1 MPSGMFLPSEIYFN
15 AKDLSKM
22 KIYVPNV
29 LCQLVTTMGKK
40 SHGALGEICA
50 LWGYEFMA
58 WYEHFKGKQCTIGDN
73 FIIKL
78 KEQWCHMHKNNQD
91 KRISQRHEPTV
102 TNIGLVLSSNTKHEN
117 KNTNCANQLTW
128 IINKLYKSVV
138 DEFDSLWMK
147 NG

>member
-1 MPSGMFLPSEIYFN
+1 
-15 AKDLSKM
+15 M

-78 KEQWCHMHKNNQD
+78 KEQSCHMHKNNQD

-117 KNTNCANQLTW
+117 KKQKDKLCKSTNMN
-128 IINKLYKSVV
+128 YK
-138 DEFDSLWMK
+138 
-147 NG
+147 